1 VVTEKGKSPMSSKVE
16 RYSVPALE
24 RGLAILQVL
33 SSGRRRMTIRELA
46 VSVGVPASSAA
57 RLIRALAGS
66 GFLMSNAN
74 GAWMPGPS
82 VMSVSTN
89 YLNSLPVP
97 PQAERILQALCDRTG
112 TSAQLLIRDCDD
124 AVVIAQAIPATAEP
138 QCIASRVGARFSGV
152 GQADLSVQLT
162 APSADKG
169 IQCQTTAFYTFVA
182 PMGATPEAHEALTMT
197 SIRHAPRDQLA
208 RRRFSILAVPAHR
221 TQANSWSLAIGILCE
236 PSATV
241 LNSYEIRSIA
251 SAAHQLE
258 VALGLSDQRTPS
270 HQGTKPVW
278 PSDEIR
284 PLSNK

>member
-1 VVTEKGKSPMSSKVE
+1 MSANVE

-82 VMSVSTN
+82 VMSVATN
-89 YLNSLPVP
+89 YLNSLPVLP
-97 PQAERILQALCDRTG
+97 HAEQILRALCDRTG

-124 AVVIAQAIPATAEP
+124 AVVIAQAIPATVEP
-138 QCIASRVGARFSGV
+138 QCMASRVGARFSGV
-152 GQADLSVQLT
+152 GPADLSVQLT
-162 APSADKG
+162 DPGADTG
-169 IQCQTTAFYTFVA
+169 IPCQIAEFYTFVA
-182 PMGATPEAHEALTMT
+182 QVGATPEAHEALTMT
-197 SIRHAPRDQLA
+197 SIRHSPRVQLA
-208 RRRFSILAVPAHR
+208 RRRVSILAVPAHR

-236 PSATV
+236 PAATR
-241 LNSYEIRSIA
+241 LNSDEIRSIA

-270 HQGTKPVW
+270 YQGTKPLW
-278 PSDEIR
+278 PFDAIP